1 MQTNVGRVDAW
12 IRGGLA
18 IVFLVIAALLNG
30 DMVLSLTAVLFAIL
44 FGGTALT
51 HTCPLYTI
59 FHLSTRAHHHHH
71 PSA

>member
-18 IVFLVIAALLNG
+18 IAFLVIAALLNG

-51 HTCPLYTI
+51 HACPIYTI
-59 FHLSTRAHHHHH
+59 LRISTRAHHHH
-71 PSA
+71 PST

>member
-12 IRGGLA
+12 VRGGLA

-51 HTCPLYTI
+51 HACPFYTI
-59 FHLSTRAHHHHH
+59 FRISTRAHHHH
-71 PSA
+71 PST